1 MFDVQNRRYIGSK
14 TSLTKWIFD
23 SVPKKYLKGTF
34 VDVFAG
40 TGVVAS
46 KSLEKFNKTIINDFL
61 YSNFVI
67 YDAFFGNGK
76 FSLNKLSKF
85 KDDMNQLKA
94 LKHNYVSKNFGNKYF
109 SVSTAKKIGYIRQ
122 EIEDNNYKF
131 NRREKH
137 IALASLLYSA
147 DKVALTVGHYEV
159 FHRKQVETTPLNY
172 QLINPHTNTNV
183 EIYREDSNELVRKIK
198 GDVFY
203 VDPPYNSR
211 QYSRFYHVLET
222 ITKWDNPK
230 LAGVAMKPPTEN
242 SSDYSKTKAPE
253 VFKDL
258 IENING
264 KLILVSYNNTYKSK
278 SSSSR
283 NKIQLDEIIEIMKSK
298 GKTKILD
305 SDYRYF
311 TSGNTSFEN
320 HKEFLFVTE
329 VS

>member
-1 MFDVQNRRYIGSK
+1 MYEIQNRRYIGSK
-14 TSLTKWIFD
+14 TSLTPWIFENI
-23 SVPKKYLKGTF
+23 PKKYFEGTF

-40 TGVVAS
+40 TGVVAR
-46 KSLEKFNKTIINDFL
+46 KSLEIYNKTIVNDFL

-67 YDAFFGNGK
+67 YNGFFGNGK
-76 FSLNKLSKF
+76 FNLKKLSKF
-85 KDDMNQLKA
+85 QNKMNQLEV
-94 LKHNYVSKNFGNKYF
+94 LKENYVSLNFGNKYF
-109 SVSTAKKIGYIRQ
+109 SNKTAKKIGYIRQ
-122 EIEDNNYKF
+122 EIENNDYKF
-131 NRREKH
+131 NKREQH

-159 FHRKQVETTPLNY
+159 FHRKQVETTPFNY

-283 NKIQLDEIIEIMKSK
+283 NKIELDEIIEIMKSK
-298 GKTKILD
+298 GNTKILD

-311 TSGNTSFEN
+311 TSGNTSFDN